1 MSACLPVQPRT
12 TTRDARFVPGRSSDR
27 RPRTGLR
34 SPPVAGDGVVEQ
46 CTERLLLRGFQDRDR
61 DAFAAMNADPEVMAH
76 FPEPYDRARSDAFVD
91 RIQACWAERGWGLWA
106 LERTDSGAF
115 IGYTGLW
122 PAEFEAPFTP
132 AVEVGWR
139 LARAHWGHGFATEAA
154 HAALRFGFEDAGP
167 AEIVSFTSV
176 GNERSWRVMER
187 IGMVRDPAGDFEHPS
202 VPVGS
207 PVRPHVLYRLD
218 RTRWEHLTR

>member
-1 MSACLPVQPRT
+1 M
-12 TTRDARFVPGRSSDR
+12 
-27 RPRTGLR
+27 
-34 SPPVAGDGVVEQ
+34 VEQ
-46 CTERLLLRGFQDRDR
+46 RTERLLLRGFEDSDR
-61 DAFAAMNADPEVMAH
+61 DAFAAMNADPEVMRWLQG
-76 FPEPYDRARSDAFVD
+76 PRDRTRSDAFVD
-91 RIQACWAERGWGLWA
+91 RIATRWAERGWGLWA
-106 LERTDSGAF
+106 LERTDTGAF

-139 LARAHWGHGFATEAA
+139 LAREHWGHGFVTEAA
-154 HAALRFGFEDAGP
+154 GAALRFGFEDAGL

-187 IGMVRDPAGDFEHPS
+187 IGMLRDPDGDFEHPA
-202 VPVGS
+202 VPAGS